1 MPEPRAEIALH
12 AAKTAGSNLLFLREE
27 DIRAAQDM
35 LFFAYR
41 DFTAGADAILDELAL
56 GRAHHRTLH
65 FIGRSPG
72 IPVSDLLAILRI
84 TKQSLAR
91 VLTALIAQGY
101 VSQTQGRA
109 DRRQRLLRL
118 TASGQALE
126 RRLFERQ
133 RERLATA
140 YRDAGGPAV
149 EGFKRVMRGIMDADG
164 RATMDRTERLRTA
177 P

>member
-1 MPEPRAEIALH
+1 MPESRGDMSKA
-12 AAKTAGSNLLFLREE
+12 AGSNLLFLREE

-56 GRAHHRTLH
+56 GRAHHRALH

-72 IPVSDLLAILRI
+72 IPVSNLLAILRI
-84 TKQSLAR
+84 TKQSLSR
-91 VLTALIAQGY
+91 VLTALIEQGL
-101 VSQTQGRA
+101 VAQTQGRA
-109 DRRQRLLRL
+109 DRRQRLLTL
-118 TASGQALE
+118 TPAGRALE

-140 YRDAGGPAV
+140 YREAGGIAV
-149 EGFKRVMRGIMDADG
+149 EGFKRVMRGIMDEDA
-164 RATMDRTERLRTA
+164 RATMDRVERIRA